1 MWKYAFSRYLLE
13 KKLAKTK
20 QEFYNCI
27 VGLQM
32 VSSQED
38 QSFSTMNNLKTRS
51 ISSSTINSTTSMTN
65 TSTTDTN
72 TNTNTTEDSF
82 LYQSRHGES
91 SSYFS
96 RSRSTSQKS
105 LLTNTTGTLS
115 SDSILFKH
123 LSLSPKQEIVF
134 KSYYLLR
141 SIAID
146 LRLYVCVY
154 C

>member
-1 MWKYAFSRYLLE
+1 MHILHRVDRTQYRYLLE
-13 KKLAKTK
+13 NKLAKTK

-32 VSSQED
+32 LSD
-38 QSFSTMNNLKTRS
+38 QDDLSFSSMNNLKARS
-51 ISSSTINSTTSMTN
+51 TSSTTINSTN
-65 TSTTDTN
+65 ST
-72 TNTNTTEDSF
+72 TTEDTF
-82 LYQSRHGES
+82 IYQSRYGES

-115 SDSILFKH
+115 SESIMFKH
-123 LSLSPKQEIVF
+123 LSLSPKQEIIF
-134 KSYYLLR
+134 KSYHVLR

-146 LRLYVCVY
+146 LRLYVRFHVSY
-154 C
+154 SFIHA